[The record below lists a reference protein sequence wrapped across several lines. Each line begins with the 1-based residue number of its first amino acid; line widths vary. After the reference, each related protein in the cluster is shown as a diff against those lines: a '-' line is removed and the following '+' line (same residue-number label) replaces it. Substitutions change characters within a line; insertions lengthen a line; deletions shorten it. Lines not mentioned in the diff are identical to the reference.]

1 MRVAILGLRALFG
14 AQGGIETHVRDI
26 VCHAARSPHTK
37 IAFEVMER
45 APYASPE
52 GAMPSDIHGV
62 SLMPLWAPR
71 SSHFEAILHST
82 LAVLWCALRRPDVV
96 HIHGIGPSLVAPL
109 ARLFGLR
116 VVTTHHG
123 TDYDRAKW
131 SAFAKR
137 VLRLGEWCGARFSHA
152 RIVIAPGLDERL
164 KQAYGVG
171 YTYIPNAVPPAAPPA
186 RWAESDLLAR
196 YGLTKG
202 RYIVNV
208 ARIVPE
214 KRQLDLIDAFI
225 AAGEADAKL
234 VLIGGA
240 DHGSDYAQAVTARAA
255 TDPRIVMTGALPKD
269 SVNALYAGAAA
280 FVLPSS
286 HEGLPISLLEAMSF
300 GLPVAVSRLPT
311 LAGLK
316 LPADCY
322 VDDAKSLERTVARL
336 TRGGVRINW
345 TPFLERYS
353 IDSVTRRTLE
363 VYHAVAGNRVAAPVE
378 TTDTAEPEA
387 VLP

>member
-1 MRVAILGLRALFG
+1 MRVAVLGLRALFG

-26 VCHAARSPHTK
+26 VCHAARTPHTK
-37 IAFEVMER
+37 IAFEIIER
-45 APYASPE
+45 APYASPD
-52 GAMPSDIHGV
+52 GAMPSDMRGV
-62 SLMPLWAPR
+62 TLTPLWAPR
-71 SSHFEAILHST
+71 SSHFEAIMHST
-82 LAVLWCALRRPDVV
+82 LAVVWCALRRPDVV
-96 HIHGIGPSLVAPL
+96 HIHAIGPSLVAPL

-131 SAFAKR
+131 STFAKR
-137 VLRLGEWCGARFSHA
+137 MLRLGEWSGARFSDA

-164 KQAYGVG
+164 KKAYGVD
-171 YTYIPNAVPPAAPPA
+171 YTYIPNAVPPAPSP
-186 RWAESDLLAR
+186 EGDLLAR

-225 AAGEADAKL
+225 AAGNAGAKL
-234 VLIGGA
+234 VLVGGA
-240 DHGSDYAQAVTARAA
+240 DHGSAYAQTVTDRAA
-255 TDPRIVMTGALPKD
+255 TDPRIVMTGALPKAE
-269 SVNALYAGAAA
+269 VNALYAGASA

-311 LAGLK
+311 LAELK
-316 LPADCY
+316 LPGDCY
-322 VDDAKSLERTVARL
+322 VDDAQSLERTVARL
-336 TRGGVRINW
+336 SRGVAKINW

-363 VYHAVAGNRVAAPVE
+363 VYHAVAGKSVAPVE
-378 TTDTAEPEA
+378 TTDTADTEA
-387 VLP
+387 VLQ